1 LYMSDGTAPFAAY
14 GVQEPLFINSVQVVK
29 KGTARRIYETGV
41 LSDTM
46 TNKVTYSVRVSDDE
60 AKTFTSNTVDV
71 TMFGMMD
78 QYASFSIV
86 AIDPTNPDRII
97 GRVKRDTDT
106 TSTDSM
112 LESVDAGKTFRHVM
126 ELGDFAAAAFTPD
139 GKLYFGDNDQ
149 DQRKF
154 YVMDKAG
161 GDPQMIGSG
170 WKVGCLSWD
179 DSKKRMLACYD
190 FRFGTA
196 DLEKGTFNLSLDMR
210 CAGSFVECPG
220 ATTSSADACKAQ
232 LLAAYCGYGHYPAA
246 PLCMPY
252 DTGPEA
258 AEMVSSAG
266 YSCTDGMVTGSVGD
280 PPGSGTNG
288 QALTG
293 GTTGS
298 TAGSGADA
306 GAAGSSPSTAGS
318 GATTAANGGSSATT
332 TGSAG
337 STTSAPAPAKSSGC
351 SCALAGSRGRD
362 SSAAWLFGVF
372 GMLGYAV
379 YRRRRSR

>member
-1 LYMSDGTAPFAAY
+1 
-14 GVQEPLFINSVQVVK
+14 
-29 KGTARRIYETGV
+29 
-41 LSDTM
+41 
-46 TNKVTYSVRVSDDE
+46 
-60 AKTFTSNTVDV
+60 
-71 TMFGMMD
+71 
-78 QYASFSIV
+78 
-86 AIDPTNPDRII
+86 
-97 GRVKRDTDT
+97 VKRDADT

-196 DLEKGTFNLSLDMR
+196 DLEKGTFNLTLDMR
-210 CAGSFVECPG
+210 CAGSLVQCEG
-220 ATTSSADACKAQ
+220 APPAADACKAQ

-252 DTGPEA
+252 DTGPDA
-258 AEMVSSAG
+258 AELVSSAG
-266 YSCTDGMVTGSVGD
+266 YACKDGMVTDGAATE
-280 PPGSGTNG
+280 PPGSNSSG
-288 QALTG
+288 QPLTA
-293 GTTGS
+293 GTTGAGGMS
-298 TAGSGADA
+298 GGAAPSAAGSAAAGAGAKSAGAAATGPTGATAGSS
-306 GAAGSSPSTAGS
+306 AAT
-318 GATTAANGGSSATT
+318 
-332 TGSAG
+332 
-337 STTSAPAPAKSSGC
+337 PAAKSSGC

-362 SSAAWLFGVF
+362 ASAAWLFGVF
-372 GMLGYAV
+372 GVLGYAV
-379 YRRRRSR
+379 QRRRRSR